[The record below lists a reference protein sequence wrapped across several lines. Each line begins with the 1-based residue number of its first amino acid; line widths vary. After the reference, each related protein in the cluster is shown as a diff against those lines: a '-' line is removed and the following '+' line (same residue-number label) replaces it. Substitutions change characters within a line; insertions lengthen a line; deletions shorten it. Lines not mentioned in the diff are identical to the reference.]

1 MAAAPQSARLGRI
14 PGAAERRGARTG
26 HNSQEGQAVAKN
38 PDTKV
43 ARKVDTKEPKRKPA
57 PKKK

>member
-1 MAAAPQSARLGRI
+1 V
-14 PGAAERRGARTG
+14 
-26 HNSQEGQAVAKN
+26 QEGQGVAKN

-43 ARKVDTKEPKRKPA
+43 ARKVDTKAPKRKPA